1 MVYLVLDPR
10 ISYAG
15 LKDDFKD
22 DLDLSVHL
30 ETAKANLARYFKENY
45 LSSQPS
51 EPHPIPLSSSASIS
65 SIASTA
71 SHATTATSASPQKN
85 FTARFRRK
93 HAARDELQEFWN
105 LQQEEFE
112 TCDPLQWWLGRKAQ
126 FPNLYRLSRD
136 IFSIPGKFYCIR
148 INSVLQLTTYL
159 CYRVSSCRRTHLF
172 RWPGYYIP
180 SSC

>member
-1 MVYLVLDPR
+1 MMMLPSQLSLALQLSLARAMPLFLLNHEQALYL
-10 ISYAG
+10 ST
-15 LKDDFKD
+15 
-22 DLDLSVHL
+22 HL

-51 EPHPIPLSSSASIS
+51 EPHHPTIPLTTTASTS
-65 SIASTA
+65 SIASTT
-71 SHATTATSASPQKN
+71 SRATPATSASPQKN
-85 FTARFRRK
+85 FTARYRRK

-136 IFSIPGKFYCIR
+136 IFSIPGKFSFIR
-148 INSVLQLTTYL
+148 INSVLQLTTNR
-159 CYRVSSCRRTHLF
+159 CYRVSSC
-172 RWPGYYIP
+172 
-180 SSC
+180 C